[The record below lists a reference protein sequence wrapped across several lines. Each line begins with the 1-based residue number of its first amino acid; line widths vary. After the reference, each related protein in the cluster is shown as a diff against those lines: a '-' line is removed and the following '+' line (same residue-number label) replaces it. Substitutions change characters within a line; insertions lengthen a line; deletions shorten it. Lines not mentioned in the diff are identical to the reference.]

1 MVQWEDRMQRG
12 LFRYDLTACETKVIP
27 GQFGF
32 IAQLNEGAILR
43 RGQRSFELIRFS
55 SPLMA
60 ASLTSL
66 KLNKRR
72 FYSSLKPAKMVKL
85 NEFVGFE
92 LGSGTS
98 LRIATDLPSW

>member
-60 ASLTSL
+60 TSLTSL

-72 FYSSLKPAKMVKL
+72 FYSSLKPAKMV
-85 NEFVGFE
+85 EIAIIE
-92 LGSGTS
+92 AQA
-98 LRIATDLPSW
+98 LRGACYS

>member
-1 MVQWEDRMQRG
+1 MKKESPASFRG

-72 FYSSLKPAKMVKL
+72 FCSSLKPAKMR
-85 NEFVGFE
+85 
-92 LGSGTS
+92 GSCKNAECNM
-98 LRIATDLPSW
+98 LI